1 MKLISKVHVLAT
13 GMLVFAA
20 TSTAFPISLSQSIDK
35 TEMAFEDRAVFEIT
49 IEWSGQQHAF
59 RFPVPLNPNIDRLK
73 VEKFTSSISS
83 TGQGEYEKTTK
94 KFIYVLAPTSS
105 GQGKVDPITVSYIT
119 WPDSVA
125 GELITEQV
133 IINIAEQRVSS
144 KSSELPLW
152 IPLTGVLLLLGSGA
166 AIMASVSKAKKSK
179 KPTLTPVDEALQ
191 VLSALKTE
199 TGSDMKR
206 FQTGVYNLLS
216 KFLKSKYN
224 VEIDGLSDEK
234 LEGQL
239 SKSQLSKEDREAV
252 KKWLIQAEKDKFRP
266 MESSPGETVRL
277 ETELRRFFEKLK

>member
-1 MKLISKVHVLAT
+1 
-13 GMLVFAA
+13 
-20 TSTAFPISLSQSIDK
+20 
-35 TEMAFEDRAVFEIT
+35 
-49 IEWSGQQHAF
+49 
-59 RFPVPLNPNIDRLK
+59 
-73 VEKFTSSISS
+73 
-83 TGQGEYEKTTK
+83 
-94 KFIYVLAPTSS
+94 
-105 GQGKVDPITVSYIT
+105 
-119 WPDSVA
+119 
-125 GELITEQV
+125 
-133 IINIAEQRVSS
+133 
-144 KSSELPLW
+144 
-152 IPLTGVLLLLGSGA
+152 LGSGA
-166 AIMASVSKAKKSK
+166 AVMASVSKAKKSK

-216 KFLKSKYN
+216 KFLESKYN